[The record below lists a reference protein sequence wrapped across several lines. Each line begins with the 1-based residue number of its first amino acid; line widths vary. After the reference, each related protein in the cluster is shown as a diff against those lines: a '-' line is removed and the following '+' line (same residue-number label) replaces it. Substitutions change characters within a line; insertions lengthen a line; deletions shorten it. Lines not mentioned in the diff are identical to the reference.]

1 MADRNRRFTPAAVA
15 MPLLFLA
22 MSGLA
27 RAATITVSNTNDSGM
42 GSLRAAITTANTTPT
57 VATTVN
63 FSVSGTITL
72 LSALPEITNTSPG
85 SLTID
90 GSGQAITV
98 DGASTFQIFDV
109 NAGATL
115 NLQFLTLA
123 HGFVLGN
130 EEGEGAGG
138 AIFNEGGTLTVTN
151 CTFSD
156 NQSTGSAVGGSG
168 SGLPG
173 QGGAI
178 WSDGTL
184 TVTNCTFSGN
194 GATGGAGV
202 TTGVGGGD
210 GDGGAIYN
218 DGGGLTVT
226 NSTFAANQATGGVGD
241 GAAGGVSSGGAI
253 DIDFGAATVVNST
266 FSANQATGGSG
277 SPGGDGDGGAIQ
289 AAAPTTVTNATFSGN
304 RATAG
309 AGGGGQ
315 NVGGAIDND
324 SSTVSVKGTIL
335 SSSNPA
341 NCGGS
346 AITDAGYNISDD
358 DTCGFKVPPSGTSV
372 NDSTTLNLDPAGLQN
387 NGGPTNTIA
396 LEGDSEAVHFI
407 PVADCTD
414 QSSPTPVKLTTD
426 QRGFPRPDPGNP
438 DFCDAG
444 AFELQT
450 MPIVISATGERLQIV
465 HSSNPSGDQLNTAFT
480 FTESGFPS
488 CDAGDDAFNGID
500 VTIEPGSCGASGP
513 DFIKFTLD
521 SWVLNS
527 VNHQTYGT
535 FYFAEPPETLSVRMV
550 ELPTPAAPACGEWT
564 INLEFAGIDLTPFGD
579 GPFALILSNPDGDQ
593 GCFDITNAIVGNQ
606 IDPPSRSVRRGV
618 RR

>member
-1 MADRNRRFTPAAVA
+1 MADRNRRFALTAIAL
-15 MPLLFLA
+15 PLLFLA

-27 RAATITVSNTNDSGM
+27 RAATIAVTNINDSGA
-42 GSLRAAITTANTTPT
+42 GSLRAAINNANASPTTSYTIDFN
-57 VATTVN
+57 
-63 FSVSGTITL
+63 VSGTITL

-98 DGASTFQIFDV
+98 DGASLYEIFMV

-138 AIFNEGGTLTVTN
+138 AVFNEGGTVTVTN
-151 CTFSD
+151 CTLSD

-184 TVTNCTFSGN
+184 TITDSTFSGN

-226 NSTFAANQATGGVGD
+226 DSTFSTNQATGGVGD
-241 GAAGGVSSGGAI
+241 GAAGGEGNGGAI
-253 DIDFGAATVVNST
+253 NNDSGTATVINST
-266 FSANQATGGSG
+266 FSANQVIGGAG
-277 SPGGDGDGGAIQ
+277 STGGDGDGGAIFS
-289 AAAPTTVTNATFSGN
+289 AAALTVTNATFSGN
-304 RATAG
+304 QATPG

-324 SSTVSVKGTIL
+324 GSTVSLKGTIL
-335 SSSNPA
+335 SSGNPT

-358 DTCGFKVPPSGTSV
+358 DTCGFSGTSL
-372 NDSTTLNLDPAGLQN
+372 DASTTLHLDPAGLQN
-387 NGGPTNTIA
+387 NGGPTQTIA
-396 LEGDSEAVHFI
+396 LEPNSQAVDFI
-407 PVADCTD
+407 PVADCAD

-465 HSSNPSGDQLNTAFT
+465 HSSTPSGNQLNTAFT
-480 FTESGFPS
+480 FTESAPT
-488 CDAGDDAFNGID
+488 CDAADDAFNGFTVDIYK
-500 VTIEPGSCGASGP
+500 GSCAYLSDDALEIGLGA
-513 DFIKFTLD
+513 FT
-521 SWVLNS
+521 VQT
-527 VNHQTYGT
+527 VNHENYGT
-535 FYFAEPPETLSVRMV
+535 IFLVEPPVALTVRMV

-564 INLEFAGIDLTPFGD
+564 MNLELTGIDLTVLDD
-579 GPFALILSNPDGDQ
+579 GPFALILSNSDGDT

-606 IDPPSRSVRRGV
+606 IVPPSRTVRRGV